1 MSKPE
6 NFSLQPGVRLVAGEP
21 LWKRVPK
28 TASDG
33 SSLTDFMMLIPRLR
47 EQPGSR
53 LQQTLQDIQ
62 RALAVYG
69 EQVEFA
75 DLNLKLN
82 LLWISVRPS
91 PGICLHLSAAI
102 RARVPEAILVASQ
115 AEAMVGETRRRSSSR
130 WRFLPRR
137 DKT

>member
-1 MSKPE
+1 MSEPE
-6 NFSLQPGVRLVAGEP
+6 NFSLKPGLRLVAGEP

-28 TASDG
+28 TTADG
-33 SSLTDFMMLIPRLR
+33 GSLTDFMMLIPKLR
-47 EQPGSR
+47 EQSSSR
-53 LQQTLQDIQ
+53 LQQTLQDLQ
-62 RALAVYG
+62 QALAVYG

-82 LLWISVRPS
+82 LLWVSVRPS

-115 AEAMVGETRRRSSSR
+115 AEALVGETRRRSPSR
-130 WRFLPRR
+130 WRFLPGRN
-137 DKT
+137 K